1 MSHLDSLDS
10 ERKGDDRSMSKV
22 TDIDSRRSNK
32 EIMDIEVRFERQD
45 VLKKGQRIH
54 DRVASKWRP
63 GDEPGD
69 LGFPEG
75 NEYD

>member
-1 MSHLDSLDS
+1 VSHLDSLDS
-10 ERKGDDRSMSKV
+10 KRKGDDRSMGKV
-22 TDIDSRRSNK
+22 TDIDTRRSNR
-32 EIMDIEVRFERQD
+32 EIMDIEVRFEKR
-45 VLKKGQRIH
+45 
-54 DRVASKWRP
+54 DRTTKVKPLPHGRLWQP